1 MKGLLAIISLPGKAV
16 WDKILQFE
24 ILFIFIYIYM
34 KLRNIPCITPRRNAN
49 KMSLILSTEQKNS
62 LPCGVSDVR
71 SNWMKSKKGKCQG
84 FSKLYRNGW
93 RHWLLRGISRIY
105 GGKLY
110 PSPLLFPTCLFHI
123 CLINLWLF
131 D

>member
-1 MKGLLAIISLPGKAV
+1 MKGLLAIIFLPGKAV

-24 ILFIFIYIYM
+24 IIYFFYTIHIYM
-34 KLRNIPCITPRRNAN
+34 KLRNIPCTTPRRNAN
-49 KMSLILSTEQKNS
+49 KMSLLLSTEQKNS
-62 LPCGVSDVR
+62 LPCDVSDVR

-84 FSKLYRNGW
+84 LSKLNRNGW

-110 PSPLLFPTCLFHI
+110 PSPLPFPTCLFHI
-123 CLINLWLF
+123 CKLF